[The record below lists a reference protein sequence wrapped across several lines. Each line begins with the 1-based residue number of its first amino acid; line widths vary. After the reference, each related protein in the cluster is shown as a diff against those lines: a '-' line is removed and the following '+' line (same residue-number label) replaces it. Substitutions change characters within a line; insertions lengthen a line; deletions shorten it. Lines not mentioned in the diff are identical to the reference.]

1 MTESATTT
9 GGAGSAPHPAL
20 ALWTDPRNGLIGA
33 IADAVAT
40 AQARVS
46 AGGNRRP
53 VQAVVLLPY
62 LQLLPLVQKLWAER
76 VPSGFAPRFETTQT
90 WARSAGAFVP
100 GPDDITFDAARDALT
115 ARALLERAGLG
126 GAGQSAGLAGRMVEQ
141 AQQLAT
147 RLAAE
152 PLLLRSAWL
161 ARARAAIAPLHGTPL
176 LAYES
181 ALARIALEWAAASRS
196 RSDALFAAVEQGV
209 AEEAGATAAAA
220 PALDCLVVLEGLQ
233 PDPLAQAL
241 AAAMGER
248 AVVLPLCAHDA
259 PATRGAPEL
268 HAARDLEDEAQRAA
282 ACVLRHIAAGRM
294 PVALVATDRV
304 LTRRVRAMLDGQGV
318 AIRDESGWTLSTTR
332 AAAHVMGALRA
343 CRWDASSD
351 TVLDWLKNAPAFA
364 QGQVLLLERTL
375 RKAGIQRWRAWSAA
389 GSGANEVSNAA
400 LTTLTK
406 AANDL
411 MQTLQRPRALPQWLQ
426 DLAAL
431 LQASGQWSLLAGDA
445 AGDKLLAVLRLDPIE
460 RAALQQSLAPTV
472 WASRRLDLAEFTAW
486 VDDALEAASFV
497 PPHPQLAG
505 DEQAVILPMAQLL
518 ARPFAAVV
526 LPGCDELRLPA
537 SPEPPGPWS
546 AAQRRALGLPPREAL
561 EQAQRAAWHQA
572 LQAPRSDVLWR
583 QSDDTGEPLLPSL
596 LVQEL
601 LLEGLAQTDADP
613 REQRAVPSQPAPRP
627 LPVAPDL
634 PVQRLSASAYEDLR
648 RCPYRFFALRQLG
661 LQEAEELEGE
671 LDKRDFGL
679 WLHAVLKTFHEALK
693 AAPAID
699 LPSRV
704 AMLDVAAGQAT
715 ETMRLGED
723 EFLPFAAAW
732 PQVRDG
738 YLAWLATHEATG
750 AVFEQAEAWQEQP
763 LGRPDAPELA
773 AARAALP
780 PEGAFAP
787 WGGPAALTLIGR
799 IDRIDRCAASEP
811 ASNAGQALLIDYKT
825 EALPKSRER
834 VRQPTE
840 DTQLAF
846 YAALLPDDALRA
858 AYVNV
863 GEKGVTTT
871 VEQPAVVQVRDAL
884 IAGILHDLRRIA
896 AGAALPALGEGSVC
910 DTCAARGLCRK
921 DFWDAA

>member
-9 GGAGSAPHPAL
+9 GGADSAPHPAQV
-20 ALWTDPRNGLIGA
+20 LWTDPESGLIKT
-33 IADAVAT
+33 IAGAVAA
-40 AQARVS
+40 AQARVD

-62 LQLLPLVQKLWAER
+62 LQLLALVQKLWADQ

-100 GPDDITFDAARDALT
+100 GPDDLTFDAARDALT

-126 GAGQSAGLAGRMVEQ
+126 GAAERAGLAARLVEQ

-147 RLAAE
+147 RFAAE
-152 PLLLRSAWL
+152 PPMLRGAWL

-181 ALARIALEWAAASRS
+181 ALARIALEWAVASRLPT
-196 RSDALFAAVEQGV
+196 DALFATVGQGV
-209 AEEAGATAAAA
+209 AEEAGATAVAA
-220 PALDCLVVLEGLQ
+220 PTLDCLIVLEGLQ

-241 AAAMGER
+241 AALMGER
-248 AVVLPLCAHDA
+248 AVVLPLCAPDA
-259 PATRGAPEL
+259 PAVRGALEL
-268 HAARDLEDEAQRAA
+268 HAACDLEDEAQRAA
-282 ACVLRHIAAGRM
+282 ACVLRHIAAGRT

-304 LTRRVRAMLDGQGV
+304 LTRRVRAMLGGQGV

-364 QGQVLLLERTL
+364 QGQVLLLEKTL
-375 RKAGIQRWRAWSAA
+375 RKDGIQRWRAWSAA
-389 GSGANEVSNAA
+389 EAGANDASAAA
-400 LTTLTK
+400 LTALTT
-406 AANDL
+406 AANEL
-411 MQTLQRPRALPQWLQ
+411 MQALQRPRALLQWLP

-431 LQASGQWSLLAGDA
+431 LQASGQWNLLAGDA
-445 AGDKLLAVLRLDPIE
+445 AGDKLLTVLRLDPVE

-497 PPHPQLAG
+497 PPYPEAAG
-505 DEQAVILPMAQLL
+505 NEQVVILPMPQLL

-546 AAQRRALGLPPREAL
+546 AAQRRALGLPSREAL
-561 EQAQRAAWHQA
+561 EQAVRAAWREA
-572 LQAPRSDVLWR
+572 LQTPHGDVLWR
-583 QSDDTGEPLLPSL
+583 KSDDTGESLLPSL

-601 LLEGLAQTDADP
+601 RLQGLASAATDP
-613 REQRAVPSQPAPRP
+613 RESRAVPSRPAPRP

-634 PVQRLSASAYEDLR
+634 PLQRLSASAYEDLR
-648 RCPYRFFALRQLG
+648 RCPYRFFALRLLG

-671 LDKRDFGL
+671 VDKRDFGL
-679 WLHAVLKTFHEALK
+679 WLHEVLKIFHEALK
-693 AAPAID
+693 AAPAKD
-699 LPSRV
+699 LSARV

-715 ETMRLGED
+715 QIMGLGED

-732 PQVRDG
+732 PQVRGG
-738 YLAWLATHEATG
+738 YLDWLASHEAT
-750 AVFEQAEAWQEQP
+750 AAAFEQAEAWREQP
-763 LGRPDAPELA
+763 LGEI
-773 AARAALP
+773 
-780 PEGAFAP
+780 
-787 WGGPAALTLIGR
+787 TLVGR
-799 IDRIDRCAASEP
+799 IDRIDRCAAPDP
-811 ASNAGQALLIDYKT
+811 AAKTGQALLIDYKT
-825 EALPKSRER
+825 EGLAKSRER

-846 YAALLPDDALRA
+846 YAALLPDDTLRA

-884 IAGILHDLRRIA
+884 VTGIVHDLQRIA

-910 DTCAARGLCRK
+910 DMCPARGLCRK
-921 DFWDAA
+921 DFWDAT